1 MLCADCLIPRKL
13 CWDQMHSDV
22 SLFQLISLCQPGRL
36 LHSLREDWLF
46 LARGQ
51 VTQEW
56 LTGAGE
62 PAGRQTLSSVV
73 AKVLSA
79 DQSWGTAG
87 RQPVPRCC
95 SVAVWWHRPAEW
107 KEAPRT
113 CNMATN
119 PLRTGHT
126 RCPSCSCFSSEEPTL
141 CRSTGFI
148 LEIIFLILLCLPQ
161 QTVPQPSHPSQ
172 PVGDSS
178 CPALLC
184 SPVAGPWRWGM
195 LFPAA
200 AVTALRGPIHHSC
213 LCCKRHPAES
223 FHKVDQMVLALLY
236 YDPAKYVY
244 KAGI

>member
-1 MLCADCLIPRKL
+1 
-13 CWDQMHSDV
+13 MHSDV
-22 SLFQLISLCQPGRL
+22 SPFQLVPLYQPGRL
-36 LHSLREDWLF
+36 LYSLREEWLF

-79 DQSWGTAG
+79 AQSWGTAG
-87 RQPVPRCC
+87 SQPVARCC
-95 SVAVWWHRPAEW
+95 SVAVWWHRPAEG

-113 CNMATN
+113 CSMATN

-126 RCPSCSCFSSEEPTL
+126 RCPSCSCFSSEGPTL
-141 CRSTGFI
+141 CKSTGFI

-172 PVGDSS
+172 AVGESS
-178 CPALLC
+178 CPAPLC
-184 SPVAGPWRWGM
+184 SPAAGPWRWGM

-200 AVTALRGPIHHSC
+200 AVTAGRAPIHHSC

-223 FHKVDQMVLALLY
+223 LHKVDQMVLALLY
-236 YDPAKYVY
+236 YDSAKYVY